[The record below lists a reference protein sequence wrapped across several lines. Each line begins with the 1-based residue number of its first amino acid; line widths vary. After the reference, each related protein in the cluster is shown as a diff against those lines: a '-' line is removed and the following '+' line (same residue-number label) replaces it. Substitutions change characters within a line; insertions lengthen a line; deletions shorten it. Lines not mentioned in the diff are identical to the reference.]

1 MLNEI
6 ENPVWLK
13 DTYWTPT
20 ERNEGR
26 KMNKILFGL
35 LFTAVTAST
44 ALAATKSSFIDV
56 TKDSDVNF
64 LHKGPQVDER
74 LRNLGP
80 WFTALGAGGS
90 AGDIN
95 NDGLLDLYFTNN
107 LTGTKNSLYLNKGQ
121 MKFEDIAISAGVAD
135 LNDEA
140 NFSTMSLLVDL
151 DNDGWKDLFL
161 TRFGSSKI
169 FKNLKNGKFED
180 VTERSE
186 IPSPR
191 NPVTAVAIDFDRD
204 GDLDI
209 YVGCYFPD
217 VDLTNLGKAKTSIL
231 HESWETARNGG
242 TNYFLENQGDFK
254 FVDVTEKVKLGDVG
268 WTLALGTGDIDKDG
282 WIDIYMA
289 NDFGTDKIY
298 RNTGKGYFT
307 DVSESSIGIDTK
319 KGMNVEMGDYD
330 NDGWLDIYVTNI
342 TEPYLYECNML
353 WRNNGDFTFMD
364 VSKVLGVCDTQWGW
378 GAKFID
384 FNNDGFLD
392 IYVLNGFITG
402 NQKDY
407 IDVLMPIMLEY
418 NIDLSDTMNWPA
430 IGGMS
435 FSGNEKNRLFKNN
448 WGMNFI
454 EVGAKH
460 SVDSNQDGR
469 GLIVADLNNDGYQD
483 MVVMSANQ
491 PVIIYKNTAINGN
504 NWIDIELTGT
514 KSNRDGIGT
523 KVTFYS
529 VKGIQYRETNAG
541 NGFESQSTILVHAGL
556 GKLKKVSK
564 IEVVWPSGTKQVFRD
579 VEVNKH
585 YKLVE
590 GGELKQ

>member
-1 MLNEI
+1 
-6 ENPVWLK
+6 
-13 DTYWTPT
+13 
-20 ERNEGR
+20 
-26 KMNKILFGL
+26 
-35 LFTAVTAST
+35 
-44 ALAATKSSFIDV
+44 
-56 TKDSDVNF
+56 
-64 LHKGPQVDER
+64 
-74 LRNLGP
+74 
-80 WFTALGAGGS
+80 
-90 AGDIN
+90 
-95 NDGLLDLYFTNN
+95 
-107 LTGTKNSLYLNKGQ
+107 
-121 MKFEDIAISAGVAD
+121 
-135 LNDEA
+135 
-140 NFSTMSLLVDL
+140 
-151 DNDGWKDLFL
+151 
-161 TRFGSSKI
+161 
-169 FKNLKNGKFED
+169 
-180 VTERSE
+180 
-186 IPSPR
+186 
-191 NPVTAVAIDFDRD
+191 
-204 GDLDI
+204 
-209 YVGCYFPD
+209 
-217 VDLTNLGKAKTSIL
+217 
-231 HESWETARNGG
+231 
-242 TNYFLENQGDFK
+242 
-254 FVDVTEKVKLGDVG
+254 
-268 WTLALGTGDIDKDG
+268 
-282 WIDIYMA
+282 
-289 NDFGTDKIY
+289 
-298 RNTGKGYFT
+298 
-307 DVSESSIGIDTK
+307 
-319 KGMNVEMGDYD
+319 
-330 NDGWLDIYVTNI
+330 
-342 TEPYLYECNML
+342 
-353 WRNNGDFTFMD
+353 MD
-364 VSKVLGVCDTQWGW
+364 VSKVLGVCDAQWGW

-418 NIDLSDTMNWPA
+418 NIDLSDTMNWPP

-469 GLIVADLNNDGYQD
+469 GLIIADLNNDGYQD

-556 GKLKKVSK
+556 GKLKKVSR
-564 IEVVWPSGTKQVFRD
+564 IEVIWPSGTKQEFKD

-585 YKLVE
+585 YKLTE

>member
-1 MLNEI
+1 M
-6 ENPVWLK
+6 K
-13 DTYWTPT
+13 
-20 ERNEGR
+20 
-26 KMNKILFGL
+26 KILFCL
-35 LFTAVTAST
+35 LFATGT
-44 ALAATKSSFIDV
+44 ALAGTNSAFIDI
-56 TKDSDVNF
+56 TKDSNVNF

-90 AGDIN
+90 VGDIN

-107 LTGTKNSLYLNKGQ
+107 LTGTKNSLYLNKGNL
-121 MKFEDIAISAGVAD
+121 KFEDIAISAGVAD
-135 LNDEA
+135 LNDDK

-151 DNDGWKDLFL
+151 DNDGWTDLFL
-161 TRFGSSKI
+161 TRFGSSQI
-169 FKNLKNGKFED
+169 FRNLGNGKFED
-180 VTERSE
+180 VTKRSD
-186 IPSPR
+186 IPKPR

-217 VDLTNLGKAKTSIL
+217 VDLTNLGDAKTSIL

-242 TNYFLENQGDFK
+242 TNYFLENRGNFE
-254 FVDVTEKVKLGDVG
+254 FVDVTEKVKMGDIG
-268 WTLALGTGDIDKDG
+268 WTLAIGTGDIDKDG

-364 VSKVLGVCDTQWGW
+364 VSKVLGVCDTEWGW

-392 IYVLNGFITG
+392 LYVLNGFITG

-407 IDVLMPIMLEY
+407 IDVLMPIMLDYEV
-418 NIDLSDTMNWPA
+418 DLSDTMNWPPL
-430 IGGMS
+430 GKMS
-435 FSGNEKNRLFKNN
+435 FSGDEKNRLFKNN

-454 EVGAKH
+454 EVGSKH

-529 VKGIQYRETNAG
+529 RKGIQYRETNAG

-564 IEVVWPSGTKQVFRD
+564 IEVIWPSGIKQVFRD

-585 YKLVE
+585 YRLVE
-590 GGELKQ
+590 GAELKQ

>member
-1 MLNEI
+1 M
-6 ENPVWLK
+6 K
-13 DTYWTPT
+13 
-20 ERNEGR
+20 
-26 KMNKILFGL
+26 KILFGL
-35 LFTAVTAST
+35 LFLVTGTAF
-44 ALAATKSSFIDV
+44 AATKSSFIDV
-56 TKDSDVNF
+56 TKDSEVNF

-90 AGDIN
+90 TGDIN

-107 LTGTKNSLYLNKGQ
+107 LTGTKNSLYLNKGN
-121 MKFEDIAISAGVAD
+121 MKFEDIAVSAGVAD
-135 LNDEA
+135 LNDER

-161 TRFGSSKI
+161 TRFGSSMI

-180 VTERSE
+180 VTERSK

-191 NPVTAVAIDFDRD
+191 NPVTAVAIDYDHD

-217 VDLTNLGKAKTSIL
+217 VDLTNLGKSKTSIL

-242 TNYFLENQGDFK
+242 TNYFLENQGNFK

-330 NDGWLDIYVTNI
+330 NDGWLDIFVTNI

-364 VSKVLGVCDTQWGW
+364 VSKVLGVCDAQWGW

-418 NIDLSDTMNWPA
+418 NIDLSDTMNWPP

-448 WGMNFI
+448 WGMNFV
-454 EVGAKH
+454 EVGSKH

-491 PVIIYKNTAINGN
+491 PVIIYKNTAINRN

-564 IEVVWPSGTKQVFRD
+564 IEVVWPSGTKQVFKD

-585 YKLVE
+585 YKLTE

>member
-1 MLNEI
+1 M
-6 ENPVWLK
+6 K
-13 DTYWTPT
+13 
-20 ERNEGR
+20 
-26 KMNKILFGL
+26 KILFGL
-35 LFTAVTAST
+35 LFATGT
-44 ALAATKSSFIDV
+44 ALAGTNSSFIDI
-56 TKDSDVNF
+56 TKDSNVNF

-90 AGDIN
+90 VGDIN

-107 LTGTKNSLYLNKGQ
+107 LTGTKNSLYLNKGNL
-121 MKFEDIAISAGVAD
+121 KFEDIAMSAGVAD
-135 LNDEA
+135 LNDER

-180 VTERSE
+180 VTDRSD

-242 TNYFLENQGDFK
+242 TNYFLENQGNFK
-254 FVDVTEKVKLGDVG
+254 FVDITEKVKLGDVG

-407 IDVLMPIMLEY
+407 IDILMPIMLEY
-418 NIDLSDTMNWPA
+418 NIDLSDTMNWPP
-430 IGGMS
+430 IGEMS

-491 PVIIYKNTAINGN
+491 PVIVYKNTAINGN

-529 VKGIQYRETNAG
+529 RKGIQYRETNAG

-556 GKLKKVSK
+556 GKLKKVAK
-564 IEVVWPSGTKQVFRD
+564 IEVIWPSGIKQVFRN

>member
-289 NDFGTDKIY
+289 NDFGADKIY

>member
-1 MLNEI
+1 M
-6 ENPVWLK
+6 K
-13 DTYWTPT
+13 
-20 ERNEGR
+20 
-26 KMNKILFGL
+26 KILFGL
-35 LFTAVTAST
+35 LFATGT
-44 ALAATKSSFIDV
+44 ALAGTNSSFIDI
-56 TKDSDVNF
+56 TKDSNVNL

-90 AGDIN
+90 VGDIN

-107 LTGTKNSLYLNKGQ
+107 LTGTKNSLYLNKGNL
-121 MKFEDIAISAGVAD
+121 KFEDIAMSAGVAD
-135 LNDEA
+135 LNDER

-180 VTERSE
+180 VTDRSD

-242 TNYFLENQGDFK
+242 TNYFLENQGNFK
-254 FVDVTEKVKLGDVG
+254 FVDITEKVKLGDVG

-407 IDVLMPIMLEY
+407 IDILMPIMLEY
-418 NIDLSDTMNWPA
+418 NIDLSDTMNWPP
-430 IGGMS
+430 IGEMS

-491 PVIIYKNTAINGN
+491 PVIVYKNTAINGN

-529 VKGIQYRETNAG
+529 RKGIQYRETNAG

-556 GKLKKVSK
+556 GKLKKVAK
-564 IEVVWPSGTKQVFRD
+564 IEVIWPSGIKQVFRN

>member
-1 MLNEI
+1 M
-6 ENPVWLK
+6 K
-13 DTYWTPT
+13 
-20 ERNEGR
+20 
-26 KMNKILFGL
+26 KILFCL
-35 LFTAVTAST
+35 L
-44 ALAATKSSFIDV
+44 LATGSAFAGTNSAFIDI
-56 TKDSDVNF
+56 TKDSNVNF

-90 AGDIN
+90 VGDIN

-107 LTGTKNSLYLNKGQ
+107 LTGTKNSLYLNKGNL
-121 MKFEDIAISAGVAD
+121 KFEDIAMSAGVAD
-135 LNDEA
+135 LNDER

-180 VTERSE
+180 VTDRSD

-242 TNYFLENQGDFK
+242 TNYFLENQGNFK
-254 FVDVTEKVKLGDVG
+254 FVDITEKVKLGDVG

-407 IDVLMPIMLEY
+407 IDILMPIMLEY
-418 NIDLSDTMNWPA
+418 NIDLSDTMNWPP
-430 IGGMS
+430 IGEMS

-491 PVIIYKNTAINGN
+491 PVIVYKNTAINGN

-529 VKGIQYRETNAG
+529 RKGIQYRETNAG

-556 GKLKKVSK
+556 GKLKKVAK
-564 IEVVWPSGTKQVFRD
+564 IEVIWPSGIKQVFRN